1 MTSNNSKQTSFGFR
15 QVDEKDKA
23 DLVGDVFDSVAQNY
37 DLMNDL
43 MSFGI
48 HRLWKKIAVETSG
61 LREDFIVL
69 DLAGG
74 TGDMVKLMRSKI
86 SNKGS
91 IILSDINWSMLKEGR
106 NRLIDEGVEDVQIA
120 QIDAQYLPFKDNT
133 FDLITIAFGLRNVTD
148 KKAALESILSSLKP
162 GGKLMIL
169 EFSRPTNEFFR
180 ELYDIFS
187 FEVIPKIGEFVAQS
201 EDSYRYLAESIRMH
215 PTQEELKD
223 LMESVGFSNCNYD
236 DLTNGVVAI
245 HSGKKGMVDA

>member
-1 MTSNNSKQTSFGFR
+1 MTSNNSKQASFGFR
-15 QVDEKDKA
+15 QVNEKDKA

-91 IILSDINWSMLKEGR
+91 IILSDINWSMLKKAE
-106 NRLIDEGVEDVQIA
+106 I
-120 QIDAQYLPFKDNT
+120 
-133 FDLITIAFGLRNVTD
+133 GL
-148 KKAALESILSSLKP
+148 
-162 GGKLMIL
+162 
-169 EFSRPTNEFFR
+169 
-180 ELYDIFS
+180 
-187 FEVIPKIGEFVAQS
+187 
-201 EDSYRYLAESIRMH
+201 
-215 PTQEELKD
+215 
-223 LMESVGFSNCNYD
+223 
-236 DLTNGVVAI
+236 
-245 HSGKKGMVDA
+245 

>member
-23 DLVGDVFDSVAQNY
+23 NLVGDVFDSVAQNY

-106 NRLIDEGVEDVQIA
+106 NRLIDQGVEDVQIA

-148 KKAALESILSSLKP
+148 KKSALESILSSLKP

-223 LMESVGFSNCNYD
+223 LMESVGFSNCNFD

>member
-1 MTSNNSKQTSFGFR
+1 MTTNDSKQTNFGFR
-15 QVDEKDKA
+15 QVNEKDKA
-23 DLVGDVFDSVAQNY
+23 DLVGGVFDSVAQNY

-48 HRLWKKIAVETSG
+48 HRLWKKVAIETSG
-61 LREDFIVL
+61 LREDFKVL

-74 TGDMVKLMRSKI
+74 TGDMVKLMRNKI

-91 IILSDINWSMLKEGR
+91 LILSDINWSMLREGR
-106 NRLIDEGVEDVQIA
+106 DRLIDEGVEDIQIA

-223 LMESVGFSNCNYD
+223 LMESAGFSNCNFD

-245 HSGKKGMVDA
+245 HSGKKGMIDA